1 MSIDTK
7 SWKAF
12 AAAHA
17 PDLTRTVFLP
27 GLVTDPGHLARLIDD
42 SLRTAT
48 RHAPGELRLRAF
60 RPGAFDYRLTQRFV
74 TTPPADGERA
84 VDWLTRVAESDE
96 ECLAVNDVSAWNL
109 ELAAEVARI
118 VGELDAEGVHELVS
132 GTDVYTFV
140 AHSGWTPFGIHKDSE
155 PSLIFHLGPSPKEV
169 FVWHDRPFDAS
180 GITPNPSFGRITF
193 DIEEHLG
200 TAERHL
206 LQPGDFLCIP
216 QDTYHVFRNLG
227 PSAFLGLTPYP
238 AKTRTLITEA
248 LWRATPPPA
257 PLPPY
262 PPARA
267 LLATAESLLTSR
279 GHARTELPAAQPLV
293 PAGTLAAPAPA
304 PAPAPA
310 LAPALAPASA
320 PAPVGV
326 GEPAPASGPAPSAL
340 LARVAHELTLTQLR
354 LRTTGHLSRPHQ
366 AALPRTAPAPGAP
379 LRWARPGVLAAVPH
393 PDGTGSILVARGR
406 TVTVPG
412 VEAEA
417 FTRLTEATTSMAAFT
432 LDQLA
437 AALPSALDT
446 AERDRIAR
454 TLHTTGA
461 VIAR

>member
-27 GLVTDPGHLARLIDD
+27 GLVEDPGRLARLIDD

-74 TTPPADGERA
+74 TTPPADDERA

-96 ECLAVNDVSAWNL
+96 ECLAVNDVSSWNL
-109 ELAAEVARI
+109 ELAAEVAEI

-169 FVWHDRPFDAS
+169 FVWHDQPFDAS

-193 DIEEHLG
+193 DIEAHLD

-206 LQPGDFLCIP
+206 LRPGDFLCIP
-216 QDTYHVFRNLG
+216 RDTYHVFRNLG

-238 AKTRTLITEA
+238 AKTRTLITDA
-248 LWRATPPPA
+248 LWRAAPPRA
-257 PLPPY
+257 ALPPY
-262 PPARA
+262 PPADA
-267 LLATAESLLTSR
+267 LLATAESLLAPR
-279 GHARTELPAAQPLV
+279 GHAPVKQLPV
-293 PAGTLAAPAPA
+293 PAGTPAAPAPA
-304 PAPAPA
+304 PTPAGVGAPAPA
-310 LAPALAPASA
+310 F
-320 PAPVGV
+320 
-326 GEPAPASGPAPSAL
+326 APASGPAESPL
-340 LARVAHELTLTQLR
+340 LARVAHELTLNQLR
-354 LRTTGHLSRPHQ
+354 LRTTGRLGRPHPAALSR
-366 AALPRTAPAPGAP
+366 TTPAPGAP

-393 PDGTGSILVARGR
+393 PDATGSILVTRGR
-406 TVTVPG
+406 TLTVPG

-417 FTRLTEATTSMAAFT
+417 FDRLTEATASTAPFT

-437 AALPSALDT
+437 AALPAALDAT
-446 AERDRIAR
+446 ERDRIAR
-454 TLHTTGA
+454 ALHATGA

>member
-27 GLVTDPGHLARLIDD
+27 GLITDPGHLARLIDD
-42 SLRTAT
+42 SLRTAI

-74 TTPPADGERA
+74 ATPPADDERA

-140 AHSGWTPFGIHKDSE
+140 AHSGWTPFGIHKDAE
-155 PSLIFHLGPSPKEV
+155 PSLIFHLGPNPKEV
-169 FVWHDRPFDAS
+169 FVWHDQPFDAS

-206 LQPGDFLCIP
+206 LRPGDFLCIP
-216 QDTYHVFRNLG
+216 RDTYHVFRNLG
-227 PSAFLGLTPYP
+227 PSAFLGLTLYP

-257 PLPPY
+257 ALPPY
-262 PPARA
+262 PPAHT

-279 GHARTELPAAQPLV
+279 GHAPARRPATQPLP
-293 PAGTLAAPAPA
+293 PAGTPAAHAPARAGA
-304 PAPAPA
+304 PA
-310 LAPALAPASA
+310 
-320 PAPVGV
+320 
-326 GEPAPASGPAPSAL
+326 EPSL

-354 LRTTGHLSRPHQ
+354 LRTNGHLGRPHR
-366 AALPRTAPAPGAP
+366 AALPRTAPAPDAP

-406 TVTVPG
+406 TLTVPA
-412 VEAEA
+412 VDAEA
-417 FTRLTEATTSMAAFT
+417 FTRLTEATTSMVPFT

-437 AALPSALDT
+437 AALPAALDA

>member
-7 SWKAF
+7 TWKAF

-27 GLVTDPGHLARLIDD
+27 GLVTDPAHLARLIDD

-60 RPGAFDYRLTQRFV
+60 RPGAFDYRLTQRLV
-74 TTPPADGERA
+74 TTPPADDERA
-84 VDWLTRVAESDE
+84 VDWLTRVAGSDE
-96 ECLAVNDVSAWNL
+96 ECLAVNDISAWNL

-132 GTDVYTFV
+132 GTDAYTFV

-169 FVWHDRPFDAS
+169 FVWHDQPFDAS

-248 LWRATPPPA
+248 LWRATPAPA
-257 PLPPY
+257 PLPPH
-262 PPARA
+262 PPAHALLTAAEA
-267 LLATAESLLTSR
+267 LLAPYAHASATQSLVHAGTPAASVPVPIAPPASPPGSARPSLLD
-279 GHARTELPAAQPLV
+279 
-293 PAGTLAAPAPA
+293 
-304 PAPAPA
+304 
-310 LAPALAPASA
+310 
-320 PAPVGV
+320 
-326 GEPAPASGPAPSAL
+326 
-340 LARVAHELTLTQLR
+340 RVVHELNLNQMR
-354 LRTTGHLSRPHQ
+354 LRTTGHLNRPHQ
-366 AALPRTAPAPGAP
+366 AALPRTAPAPGAL
-379 LRWARPGVLAAVPH
+379 LRWVRPGVLAAVPH
-393 PDGTGSILVARGR
+393 PDGSGSILVTRGR
-406 TVTVPG
+406 TLTVPG

-417 FTRLTEATTSMAAFT
+417 FAPLTESTTSTAPFT
-432 LDQLA
+432 FDQLVA
-437 AALPSALDT
+437 TLPSALDA
-446 AERDRIAR
+446 AERDRIAHA
-454 TLHTTGA
+454 LHTTGA

>member
-216 QDTYHVFRNLG
+216 QDTYHVFRNLEIG
-227 PSAFLGLTPYP
+227 
-238 AKTRTLITEA
+238 
-248 LWRATPPPA
+248 RASC
-257 PLPPY
+257 
-262 PPARA
+262 R
-267 LLATAESLLTSR
+267 E
-279 GHARTELPAAQPLV
+279 
-293 PAGTLAAPAPA
+293 
-304 PAPAPA
+304 
-310 LAPALAPASA
+310 
-320 PAPVGV
+320 
-326 GEPAPASGPAPSAL
+326 
-340 LARVAHELTLTQLR
+340 RVL
-354 LRTTGHLSRPHQ
+354 
-366 AALPRTAPAPGAP
+366 
-379 LRWARPGVLAAVPH
+379 
-393 PDGTGSILVARGR
+393 
-406 TVTVPG
+406 
-412 VEAEA
+412 
-417 FTRLTEATTSMAAFT
+417 
-432 LDQLA
+432 
-437 AALPSALDT
+437 
-446 AERDRIAR
+446 
-454 TLHTTGA
+454 
-461 VIAR
+461 